1 MLHCSKILLQK
12 GGCFLCAQGGET
24 RSKWLEAMHKI
35 DWIST
40 SGENLDRHIGDLLCG
55 FHFKLGGTCDVVRIL
70 MEVGRKAWTQ
80 KAPQDFSSDR
90 NKALPLIF
98 FAV

>member
-1 MLHCSKILLQK
+1 MQQNPVAEI
-12 GGCFLCAQGGET
+12 LCAQGGET

-98 FAV
+98 YAV